1 METKFIVNDYA
12 LIWNLLFQASI
23 SENIYKLKQKLWN
36 TYKNEYNDTYNDKL
50 DIMKDC
56 KNFIPDNDTIYN
68 IVLDDSSYEK
78 IKKQAEKYRI
88 NLLKIW
94 DKNKKETDYLMKKIV
109 RMDIP
114 NYTFFVVNKE
124 LNLVDH
130 PIKGSFVVGKEI
142 NEKLPLNIL
151 YEINMIIIMDNIKKY
166 DGDNKKIKKAIVE
179 LAVLNEYAT
188 NINKKSC
195 YLSGTPELLSLKR
208 WLYPYWLMYMGVP
221 KEEFTSYMTRD
232 RVSFDASKYA
242 YEKELKKM
250 DLEEFIDFCIRN
262 QKYIIREAK

>member
-36 TYKNEYNDTYNDKL
+36 TYKNEYNDTYKDKL

-142 NEKLPLNIL
+142 NEN
-151 YEINMIIIMDNIKKY
+151 YH
-166 DGDNKKIKKAIVE
+166 
-179 LAVLNEYAT
+179 
-188 NINKKSC
+188 
-195 YLSGTPELLSLKR
+195 
-208 WLYPYWLMYMGVP
+208 
-221 KEEFTSYMTRD
+221 
-232 RVSFDASKYA
+232 
-242 YEKELKKM
+242 
-250 DLEEFIDFCIRN
+250 
-262 QKYIIREAK
+262 